1 MSSQREDAG
10 QSKTLPVDSKNRK
23 PKGSKEHMAQKVLVI
38 TSGTEAA
45 GVGITYLHQVKA
57 HPSSQLH
64 TMVCSIDTDN
74 LSVHYV
80 GFREDEWLPLSIPA
94 RHISMV
100 RRDPNSDPTLKEILY
115 PGIMPEIAGSGGG
128 SIRYNT
134 AGAIIINR
142 DRVKGWLKGHMTNLI
157 ASDDGQNNLA
167 IVIVVSAVGATGSG
181 TLERLMDMVISV
193 AQDVRIPEPI
203 PLDVFILQPGTTNVS
218 TLNLANTVALYLEGA
233 ASRLSSRTDDDEDDL
248 HSRPYRGRTIM
259 VDWGST
265 VTLEALSQLR
275 ETAATLVRVTHDPAS
290 AIAAEF
296 QRTEIDH
303 HVLRALDVRTNLPSY
318 LSSATPVTISLGNLE
333 EQIIQRDAVR
343 LVNYLVLGEQTI
355 AQSTDVLLAEQD
367 PSNLSSGPLLDS
379 LTHFLQGG
387 NSDER
392 YEHLLDVLTQ
402 DIALISMQTTAAR
415 LDKRTAQ
422 QQAQKLRA
430 DWQSDKE
437 HIPALVEDIRQKGS
451 DLVRQTFQLIDT
463 ARRKGIATTLSLREL
478 RAQYR
483 AMRQI
488 IVEALNSQPYNMRI
502 GEQQVN
508 DELDRLARTR
518 FGQPRPQA
526 TISAVQTNLRGM
538 VQRASHAIAQ
548 AVLRAILTHCD
559 EALRDLGLV
568 LAKLSR
574 QLQSDVNWQMAQQP
588 LTIETH
594 HPLELPALAE
604 KEINGYAEQVSIF
617 SAANK
622 QSGQSKFD
630 NFLQSSDQEKI
641 DPLAAFRKWLEDEG
655 KLPLLFAGN
664 IKELY
669 DLAFNYAEK
678 YVHNE
683 VLEHSVLTI
692 LQRAGDGVL
701 EQRVRDAV
709 ARAQILVPIDRTFAP
724 ELEEKLLIS
733 AHWED
738 TVQEADLHRAVRES
752 VKRSYKLLT
761 SEDPGEIIIL
771 YYADG
776 LPMSATNDL
785 TSRCLEQ
792 FLSYR
797 ARWYKQQRQQNAGAS
812 GAKNTVARRS
822 QRAGVPVYSGL
833 DAENRVAQTGV
844 LYELYR
850 VRRQNIGKYTVQDIP
865 ELGDPAQ
872 ADSPNYGST
881 NTPGSGESS
890 NGSDGGFV
898 PGSGSSNGT
907 TPNAEQP
914 QNKLNL

>member
-1 MSSQREDAG
+1 
-10 QSKTLPVDSKNRK
+10 
-23 PKGSKEHMAQKVLVI
+23 MAQKVLVI

-45 GVGITYLHQVKA
+45 GVGINYLHQVKA

-74 LSVHYV
+74 LSVHYA
-80 GFREDEWLPLSIPA
+80 GFREDEWLHLSIPS

-100 RRDPNSDPTLKEILY
+100 RRDPNSDPALKEILY
-115 PGIMPEIAGSGGG
+115 SGIMPEIAGSGGG

-142 DRVKGWLKGHMTNLI
+142 ERVKSWLKGHMTNLI
-157 ASDDGQNNLA
+157 ASDDGQNNLS

-181 TLERLMDMVISV
+181 TLERLMDLIIGI

-233 ASRLSSRTDDDEDDL
+233 ASRLFSRTDADADDL
-248 HSRPYRGRTIM
+248 NSRPYRGRTIM

-265 VTLEALSQLR
+265 VTLEALGQLR
-275 ETAATLVRVTHDPAS
+275 ETAATLIRVAHDPAS
-290 AIAAEF
+290 GVAAEF

-303 HVLRALDVRTNLPSY
+303 HVLRSLDVRTNLPSY

-343 LVNYLVLGEQTI
+343 LVNHLVLGEQTI
-355 AQSTDVLLAEQD
+355 AQSADVLLAEQD
-367 PSNLSSGPLLDS
+367 SSAISGGLLLDS
-379 LTHFLQGG
+379 LTSFLQGS
-387 NSDER
+387 NADER
-392 YEHLLDVLTQ
+392 YEHLLEVLTQ
-402 DIALISMQTTAAR
+402 DVALVSMQTTPAR
-415 LDKRTAQ
+415 LEKRTAQ

-430 DWQSDKE
+430 DWLADKE
-437 HIPALVEDIRQKGS
+437 RIPTLVEDIRQRGS
-451 DLVRQTFQLIDT
+451 DLVRQTFQLIDA

-478 RAQYR
+478 RTQYR
-483 AMRQI
+483 AMRQ
-488 IVEALNSQPYNMRI
+488 VVAEALNSQPYSIR
-502 GEQQVN
+502 VN
-508 DELDRLARTR
+508 DQRVTEELERLTRTR

-526 TISAVQTNLRGM
+526 AISAVQANLRGA

-568 LAKLSR
+568 LARLSR

-588 LTIETH
+588 YTIETH

-604 KEINGYAEQVSIF
+604 REVNGYAEQVSIF
-617 SAANK
+617 NATRS
-622 QSGQSKFD
+622 QTGQSNFD
-630 NFLQSSDQEKI
+630 NLLRAQDEERI

-655 KLPLLFAGN
+655 KLNLLFAGN
-664 IKELY
+664 IKDLY

-683 VLEHSVLTI
+683 VLQHSVLTI

-701 EQRVRDAV
+701 QQRIRDAV

-752 VKRSYKLLT
+752 VKRSYKLLA
-761 SEDPGEIIIL
+761 SEDPGEIIIF

-776 LPMSATNDL
+776 IPMSATNDL

-797 ARWYKQQRQQNAGAS
+797 ARWYKQQRQQGAGAS
-812 GAKNTVARRS
+812 DVNATGKIPAIRA

-850 VRRQNIGKYTVQDIP
+850 VRRQNIGKYTAQEIP
-865 ELGDPAQ
+865 ELGNPMQ
-872 ADSPNYGST
+872 
-881 NTPGSGESS
+881 SGPS
-890 NGSDGGFV
+890 NGDGGN
-898 PGSGSSNGT
+898 PGRNSAGPEDGLTPDAGGSNGT
-907 TPNAEQP
+907 IPNAGQP
-914 QNKLNL
+914 QNKSSI